1 MVQNLSKSQVIFK
14 VILEVLLDT
23 CVTFHTVTLKI
34 SQKHKSSFYL
44 RLFFHQKKKV
54 FNQKLSLNR
63 ASPGGKECL
72 SLASGCVCVPCSLTE
87 RFRSDS
93 VIDFASGFS
102 TSGSAQALMKCGFP
116 LQLMSQ
122 STPGRLRRNEED
134 LGGKKQTIAWA
145 CKGRNAHVERAR
157 LGALLESLKMEE
169 RDGTFCQ
176 ER

>member
-44 RLFFHQKKKV
+44 RLFFHQKKKSLIR
-54 FNQKLSLNR
+54 NSLNR

-116 LQLMSQ
+116 LQLMS
-122 STPGRLRRNEED
+122 
-134 LGGKKQTIAWA
+134 
-145 CKGRNAHVERAR
+145 
-157 LGALLESLKMEE
+157 
-169 RDGTFCQ
+169 
-176 ER
+176 